1 MADLTLTVDL
11 DPKDAIQTAKNL
23 KKEVQNSL
31 DAQHSNKM
39 SSQIEKI
46 NSQMEQSVN
55 EASRLG
61 KKLEEVF
68 NKKVPT
74 QEYEKL
80 NTQMEKMQK
89 SATKVEE
96 KMSRSSAALKMQEL
110 YDRKD
115 ALQEQSATYGKIFGI
130 GSQEQNVVDMNLKQ
144 VQREMEELQKS
155 KEWKEYS
162 ALESELESIK
172 SSMSD
177 INKQKKEMESAG
189 KAFVDPKSTDEYK
202 KVEAQLDKVNDK
214 TKILL
219 LRKKE
224 FTKKEVGGEGSGSFS
239 LAAPVVAASAG
250 VNKIFNVTQR
260 LGRLLRRG
268 VLTIAGITLGVRG
281 LMGII
286 NKIRSS
292 IKEGF
297 NYLMEGDKDLKKRIT
312 TLKDSIAEIKANLA
326 AAFMPLIE
334 LAIPHIQKLIDWINL
349 LISKLSMFI
358 AATAGQKEYTKAI
371 KATGDAASRASG
383 QLSKFDELNNLNPG
397 GGQWSTQK
405 VPIGDMEKAKDL
417 MGSIKNF
424 LDGID
429 WDDVET
435 KVRGA
440 ASKLAGAINKVFD
453 PEFWR
458 TIGSTLAHG
467 FNTALDFLDELGKD
481 IDWVKVGA
489 SIAGFF
495 GGLFDPE
502 NETGKKLK
510 ETIKTWANAI
520 LKGGL
525 SFITSE
531 DIQNDPL
538 YKFGSSIGSLI
549 EQALGEDPI
558 TGETYWYEFWAGIFD
573 KVKAAYDKVFG
584 EERKGAL
591 LENPLKPNNE
601 RQADY
606 GFNKRQTTIPQKT
619 WWQLFWE
626 TSQDI
631 EFDWSDYE
639 DFYKRLWD
647 KIDELFKPKENLQK
661 MGEVIMNTIF
671 LTGVGYSEDE
681 IPLVKILKLLLD
693 LATNPA
699 WEDSMTKISSWI
711 SGVVAFGDPSNAT
724 GVSNVASSFLLLG
737 EDVDTSAI
745 SIDNLTEKFQAM
757 KEKFQNSLISMR
769 EYLKVKLKEM
779 KDNFNGWKQEISR
792 FFERD
797 KWTTLLDP
805 VKEAFNS
812 TFKGIANTVITFL
825 NKIIGS
831 LETFMGGDITGK
843 VVNGFADKFNQWLP
857 SSMQIPTYGGSITLP
872 RIPAL
877 AQGAVIPPS
886 MHEFIARLGDN
897 NRETE
902 VVSPI
907 STMKTAFIEAM
918 AEMGFMGGISG
929 DIHVHVDID
938 GREIGRAVVRQ
949 NEISKKSSG
958 RPLLT

>member
-23 KKEVQNSL
+23 KKEVENSL
-31 DAQHSNKM
+31 SAQHGNKT

-46 NSQMEQSVN
+46 NSQMEQTVS

-80 NTQMEKMQK
+80 NTQMERMQK

-115 ALQEQSATYGKIFGI
+115 ALQEQSVTYGKIFGI

-155 KEWKEYS
+155 KERKEYS

-177 INKQKKEMESAG
+177 INRQKKEMESTG

-224 FTKKEVGGEGSGSFS
+224 LTKKEVGGEGSGSFS

-281 LMGII
+281 LMGIV

-312 TLKDSIAEIKANLA
+312 NLKDSIAEIKANLA

-371 KATGDAASRASG
+371 KATGDAANKAVG

-405 VPIGDMEKAKDL
+405 VPISDVEKAKDL
-417 MGSIKNF
+417 IGMATDFLKN
-424 LDGID
+424 ID
-429 WDDVET
+429 WDDVEI

-458 TIGSTLAHG
+458 TVGSTISHG
-467 FNTALDFLDELGKD
+467 FNTSLDFLDEFGKD
-481 IDWVKVGA
+481 VKWEKVGA

-502 NETGKKLK
+502 NETGRKLK
-510 ETIKTWANAI
+510 RTIKTWANAI

-525 SFITSE
+525 GFIASE

-538 YKFGSSIGSLI
+538 YEFGSGIGSLI
-549 EQALGEDPI
+549 EQALGKDPI
-558 TGETYWYEFWAGIFD
+558 TGETYWYEFWEGVFD
-573 KVKAAYDKVFG
+573 NVRAAYNKVFS
-584 EERKGAL
+584 EHNGAL
-591 LENPLKPNNE
+591 QEHPLELDNAK
-601 RQADY
+601 QVDY
-606 GFNKRQTTIPQKT
+606 GFSKRQTTIPQKT

-671 LTGVGYSEDE
+671 LTGVGHSEDE

-693 LATNPA
+693 LVTNPA

-711 SGVVAFGDPSNAT
+711 SGVVAFGDPSNAA
-724 GVSNVASSFLLLG
+724 GINNVASSFLSLG
-737 EDVDTSAI
+737 EDVDSSAV
-745 SIDNLTEKFQAM
+745 SIDKLTKKFQAM
-757 KEKFQNSLISMR
+757 KEKFQNSLIGMR

-779 KDNFNGWKQEISR
+779 KDGFNGWKQEVEAV
-792 FFERD
+792 FEKD
-797 KWTTLLDP
+797 KWITMLDP
-805 VKEAFNS
+805 VREAFSS
-812 TFKGIANTVITFL
+812 TFRGVANTVIEFL

-831 LETFMGGDITGK
+831 LETFMGGDVTGK
-843 VVNGFADKFNQWLP
+843 VVNGFANKFNQWLP

-886 MHEFIARLGDN
+886 MGEFIAKLGDN
-897 NRETE
+897 NSQTE
-902 VVSPI
+902 IVSPLD
-907 STMKTAFIEAM
+907 TMKQAMIEAM
-918 AEMGFMGGISG
+918 QQSGFGG
-929 DIHVHVDID
+929 DITINVEVD
-938 GREIGRAVVRQ
+938 GRVLATTMVKQDQIHR
-949 NEISKKSSG
+949 KSTG
-958 RPLLT
+958 KGLFAY